1 MASSRARTDT
11 QMRTAARPLGGAIA
25 LALGLT
31 GCSGAASPPPSLSET
46 SASSTIA
53 QSSTTEAAAPG
64 THSPGQASSSSP
76 ASTPVASVASSETQP
91 TADTTPAP
99 WPGAAQVSYTEEESA
114 AGALDRDETGL
125 PVFPDAVTSHGDDA
139 VTFKEW
145 IALNPHPRVYQ
156 PSIDWIV
163 EETVTTDH
171 LAVPVAEG
179 DVLRVLVICQDPE
192 AEVTVGTWK
201 VGTFT
206 PSEHQPGCGRP
217 ADLPHVAEDGTLTLG
232 YQARENTRTRLVV
245 ITQDSSYEEPQMP
258 FADNGSPRFLPDG
271 AEPQEN
277 RFAALP
283 WRFMDSLP
291 QDLFAPQG
299 QGPSMEEL
307 LAVSPEPGVLDPAS
321 EQIAAEIAGV
331 GVAGPEPGMDGEHP
345 EGAVRLSL
353 VCADPLSGP
362 SSVGYHDPTTGTYIP
377 LGWSDICGG
386 YSVTLPRSE
395 AETLS
400 IAADVQ
406 EGSRYRLVKINETNR
421 DQ

>member
-1 MASSRARTDT
+1 MANSRARTET
-11 QMRTAARPLGGAIA
+11 QMRIAAPRLGGAIV
-25 LALGLT
+25 LVLGLT
-31 GCSGAASPPPSLSET
+31 GCSGVASSPPSPSEA

-64 THSPGQASSSSP
+64 PHSPGQASSSSA
-76 ASTPVASVASSETQP
+76 ASTPAASAASSETQS
-91 TADTTPAP
+91 TAAP
-99 WPGAAQVSYTEEESA
+99 WPGAAQMTYTEEEIA
-114 AGALDRDETGL
+114 AGVLDRDETGL

-156 PSIDWIV
+156 PSIDWVV

-179 DVLRVLVICQDPE
+179 DVLSVLVICQDPE

-201 VGTFT
+201 AGTLT

-232 YQARENTRTRLVV
+232 YQAPEDTRARLVV
-245 ITQDSSYEEPQMP
+245 IAQDPSNVAPGPPYV
-258 FADNGSPRFLPDG
+258 DNGSPRFLPEG

-277 RFAALP
+277 LFAALP

-291 QDLFAPQG
+291 QDLFAPEG
-299 QGPSMEEL
+299 QGRSMEEL
-307 LAVSPEPGVLDPAS
+307 LATSPELGVLDPAS

-331 GVAGPEPGMDGEHP
+331 GVAGPEPGMDGERADGP
-345 EGAVRLSL
+345 IRLSL

-362 SSVGYHDPTTGTYIP
+362 SSVGYHDPDTGTYIP

-395 AETLS
+395 AETLA
-400 IAADVQ
+400 ITADVQ
-406 EGSRYRLVKINETNR
+406 EGAPFRLIEVNER
-421 DQ
+421 DLESS